1 MLAATVSAAPAAHA
15 QLVPHDRWYTV
26 ETPHFRIHFT
36 RQLENEG
43 RRAAVNAE
51 RAWAELS
58 TELVAPRGKID
69 LVVAD
74 NVDYVNGYATSFP
87 SNRIVIFAHPPI
99 DAQDLRNYDDWIRL
113 VVVHELVHV
122 FHLDRAEGL
131 WRAGRKLFGRHPT
144 LFPNAFMPAWVV
156 EGLAVYYESRITG
169 AGRLEGSEHYMLSRA
184 AAEVG
189 RVPRINELSRATSRF
204 PGGEVVY
211 AYGGLIF
218 DYLSRTRGPETVG
231 RFVDVTSRVIV
242 PFSLNRK
249 ARRAFGI
256 SFENAWRD
264 WRDSLVRSSRPAEP
278 LEGWRE
284 LTRDGRYAQF
294 PRWMGDTAIVYA
306 GATGREVTSAYMVSL
321 DGEVRRLG
329 RRNGI
334 DVNVPLG
341 DGSIIF
347 AQLDYVD
354 AFHLRSDLY
363 REKDGEQVR
372 LTRGA
377 RLTQP
382 DVRRRDGTIIA
393 VQSVPGSN
401 VLARISPDGAIITP
415 ITRASDT
422 VQWAEPRWSPD
433 GSRIAAVKV
442 TRGGLNEI
450 MLLDESGGE
459 SGAIVAEQAVL
470 ASPSWSP
477 AGDRVIYT
485 SNRSGSS
492 QAYSVAATGASR
504 FAPLT
509 AASTGFSGPELS
521 PSASLLAGLHFRFDG
536 YHVGVAPAPPTQE
549 SASEVPIISPRA
561 GCAVCRLTSEIPPPL
576 RLEDVGPARRYSP
589 LRTLVPTYW
598 EPLIDGSSDTG
609 TSLGAATGG
618 RDVIGRHSY
627 FTQALY
633 NLRHNEIDALA
644 AYQYGGIGQPYVS
657 FFASQEWEHF
667 AILDRAFNQVGD
679 LARRARTAGLSARFV
694 RPRARTFASFGLG
707 GDVESRAYA
716 ADPDTLLSRLP
727 EVFSATRRYPSLFT
741 SASWSN
747 TKRPSLSIS
756 REDGMSL
763 SATLRQRWESGDF
776 KSASRSMVGV
786 VAAYKSLDLPGF
798 AHHVIAVRGA
808 AGIADRRAIST
819 FSTGGL
825 SGGSLDVFTG
835 FGLGQGGRTFGVRG
849 FPPSAEQGIR
859 AFAGTVEYRAPIAA
873 PSRRVRFIPLLFD
886 RISVAAFGEAGRA
899 YCPAGAEGVCL
910 GDRGGPWLAS
920 TGAEIDLDTAV
931 QYDFPARFRLGFA
944 VPVSGRE
951 AVGAKSLSVYFTA
964 GSAF

>member
-26 ETPHFRIHFT
+26 ETPHFRVHFT
-36 RQLENEG
+36 KPLENEG

-99 DAQDLRNYDDWIRL
+99 DTEDLRNYDDWIRL

-122 FHLDRAEGL
+122 FHLDRADGL
-131 WRAGRKLFGRHPT
+131 WRAGRKLFGRHPS
-144 LFPNAFMPAWVV
+144 LFPNAFMPSWVV
-156 EGLAVYYESRITG
+156 EGLAVYYESRVTG
-169 AGRLEGSEHYMLSRA
+169 AGRLEGSQHYMLARA
-184 AAEVG
+184 AAEAG

-211 AYGGLIF
+211 AYGGQIF
-218 DYLSRTRGPETVG
+218 DYLSRTRGPEAVG
-231 RFVDVTSRVIV
+231 KFVDVTSRVIL

-249 ARRAFGI
+249 AKRAFGI

-264 WRDSLVRSSRPAEP
+264 WRDSLVLASRPAEP
-278 LEGWRE
+278 LQGWRE
-284 LTRDGRYAQF
+284 LTRDGRFAKF
-294 PRWMGDTAIVYA
+294 PRWVGDTAVIYS
-306 GATGREVTSAYMVSL
+306 GANGREVTSAYIVSV
-321 DGEVRRLG
+321 DGEVRRVG

-334 DVNVPLG
+334 DVNVPLS
-341 DGSIIF
+341 DGSVIF
-347 AQLDYVD
+347 AQLDYTD

-377 RLTQP
+377 RLSQP
-382 DVRRRDGTIIA
+382 DVRRSDGTIVA

-401 VLARISPDGAIITP
+401 VLARVSADGAVVTP
-415 ITRASDT
+415 ITRASDA

-433 GSRIAAVKV
+433 GSRISAVKV

-450 MLLDESGGE
+450 VLLDESGGE
-459 SGAIVAEQAVL
+459 SGVLVAEQAVL

-477 AGDRVIYT
+477 AGERIIYT

-492 QAYSVAATGASR
+492 QAYTVSTTGASR
-504 FAPLT
+504 SAPLT
-509 AASTGFSGPELS
+509 GASTGFFSPELS
-521 PSASLLAGLHFRFDG
+521 PSRSLLAGLHFRFDG
-536 YHVGVAPAPPTQE
+536 YHVGVAPAPTPRE
-549 SASEVPIISPRA
+549 SMREGPFVSPRA
-561 GCAVCRLTSEIPPPL
+561 GCADCRLTSEIPPPL
-576 RLEDVGPARRYSP
+576 NLEDVGPARRYSP
-589 LRTLVPTYW
+589 FRTLAPTYW
-598 EPLIDGSSDTG
+598 EPVIDGSSDTG

-618 RDVIGRHSY
+618 EDVIGRHSY
-627 FTQALY
+627 FTRALY
-633 NLRHNEIDALA
+633 NLRHNELDAFS
-644 AYQYGGIGQPYVS
+644 AYQYGGIGQPYLN
-657 FFASQEWEHF
+657 FFASQDWEHF
-667 AILDRAFNQVGD
+667 AILDQSFSEVGD
-679 LARRARTAGLSARFV
+679 LARRTRTVGLGASFV
-694 RPRARTFASFGLG
+694 RPRARTFASIGFG
-707 GDVESRAYA
+707 GDVESRSYA
-716 ADPDTLLSRLP
+716 ADPDTLLARLP
-727 EVFSATRRYPSLFT
+727 EVFSARTRYPSVF
-741 SASWSN
+741 ASSSWTN

-756 REDGMSL
+756 REDGVSL
-763 SATLRQRWESGDF
+763 SATLRQRWEAGDF
-776 KSASRSMVGV
+776 GSASRSV
-786 VAAYKSLDLPGF
+786 VAVAAAYKSLDLPGF

-835 FGLGQGGRTFGVRG
+835 FALGQGGRIFGVRG
-849 FPPSAEQGIR
+849 FPPSAERGIR
-859 AFAGTVEYRAPIAA
+859 AFAGTAEYRAPIAA

-899 YCPAGAEGVCL
+899 YCPSGTEGACL
-910 GDRGGPWLAS
+910 SDRGGPWLAS

-931 QYDFPARFRLGFA
+931 QYDFPARFRFGFA

-951 AVGAKSLSVYFTA
+951 AVGAKSMSVYFTA